1 MKFNQ
6 AVQFLEQKTEGQGF
20 AGVVVSVFVTVLIGA
35 VLLAPVQTSI
45 NAAKIAGGSAFN
57 TSSSLNQ
64 TIDNLPLLFAVLL
77 LVAVLASMIA
87 IIS

>member
-1 MKFNQ
+1 MKIVEVVSFSQ
-6 AVQFLEQKTEGQGF
+6 SKLEGQGF
-20 AGVVVSVFVTVLIGA
+20 AGVVVAVFVTILIGS
-35 VLLAPVQTSI
+35 VLLTPIQTTVNS
-45 NAAKIAGGSAFN
+45 AKIAGGSTFN

-77 LVAVLASMIA
+77 LVAVLAALVA